1 MTATGIHKEG
11 ARPRR
16 SYQRLSERL
25 RRFMAEER
33 FQSGDR
39 LPPERTL
46 AENFEVSRSSIRKAI
61 QMLAD
66 KGLLES
72 RQGDGTYVRAPDMEP
87 LKNAILEAVDSEN
100 LVFDEIME
108 FRKILEPAIAELAAL
123 RHSPEQLDQLKII
136 ACDQQRRLL
145 AGQEDGDLDARFHHC
160 LALCAGNSLLAGTM
174 DHLNKRYATGRTAE
188 LRDAQWRQFSVS
200 SHLRII
206 DALERRSPADCRKAI
221 EEHLNTI
228 LQTHPFVITRD

>member
-123 RHSPEQLDQLKII
+123 ANDDLITLLGKLAKHLYLLVLGYIFLIS
-136 ACDQQRRLL
+136 RL
-145 AGQEDGDLDARFHHC
+145 
-160 LALCAGNSLLAGTM
+160 N
-174 DHLNKRYATGRTAE
+174 
-188 LRDAQWRQFSVS
+188 
-200 SHLRII
+200 
-206 DALERRSPADCRKAI
+206 P
-221 EEHLNTI
+221 
-228 LQTHPFVITRD
+228 